1 MKGLKKALLFG
12 LFLLI
17 GLIILSLWYSITFS
31 MDVVQAYDVNDPTL
45 EKKLLIATQGSDF
58 KNAVT
63 SAVVERYKKN
73 SIYIKVI
80 DVTSLDTINPKP
92 FNAILIIHT
101 WEYWKPPKAVSTF
114 TERAKEYHDKMYFL
128 ATSGDG
134 NYKIDGVD
142 ALSGESILGNAPFFV
157 NKINHKLGTMLGI
170 KDPPISN

>member
-1 MKGLKKALLFG
+1 MKRLKKALLFG

-17 GLIILSLWYSITFS
+17 GLIIFSLWYSITFS
-31 MDVVQAYDVNDPTL
+31 MGLVQAYDVNEPKL

-58 KNAVT
+58 KNAIT
-63 SAVVERYKKN
+63 SAVVERYKQD
-73 SIYIKVI
+73 SVYIRVV

-114 TERAKEYHDKMYFL
+114 TEKAKEYHDKMFFL

-142 ALSGESILGNAPFFV
+142 ALSGESILGNVPFFV
-157 NKINHKLGTMLGI
+157 NKINQWLDTMLGV
-170 KDPPISN
+170 KDLPITK